1 MTKPKKKAK
10 LKPRAKA
17 TRPKPEAA
25 AKPRRPRQP
34 RLPGTEDAAI
44 QDLENAALDY
54 QEAKDELISARNYVD
69 QCEGALLSLMKK
81 YGRTHYL
88 RDGIE
93 VTHLEKRERVK
104 VTIKKKGEAGF
115 PVEAP
120 ATGGST
126 T

>member
-10 LKPRAKA
+10 PKAKA

-44 QDLENAALDY
+44 QELENAALDY
-54 QEAKDELISARNYVD
+54 QEAKDELASAHGRVNE
-69 QCEGALLSLMKK
+69 CEGELLSLMKK

-93 VTHLEKRERVK
+93 LTHLEKRERVK